1 MSPWLRGARAGLLG
15 AVLAIGCGS
24 TGPAPVPV
32 GDACER
38 AQARLVELSCDWRVN
53 AKGGTWGSSCA
64 YLAEQGYPRIL
75 LVADCVSAAPSCT
88 EARACH

>member
-1 MSPWLRGARAGLLG
+1 MKFAALA
-15 AVLAIGCGS
+15 AVLLVACHPSDHPTPIQ
-24 TGPAPVPV
+24 V

-53 AKGGTWGSSCA
+53 ASGGTWGSSCA

-75 LVADCVSAAPSCT
+75 IVAECVSAAPSCT